1 MDKTTMQDGN
11 IYFGEGE
18 FTNLVKVLIRAY
30 QYRNNNQKPKFVVFP
45 EVKEVD
51 GVKVEWPIN

>member
-1 MDKTTMQDGN
+1 MQDGN